1 MEIGDFPSY
10 KPPFSAGIFQP
21 AMFDDTRGYP
31 VRPDP
36 GFALPQV
43 HERGVDADLLSMVI
57 KLLML
62 LCSISLA
69 SKPLL
74 VDDFSRGIILANI
87 FNFRLAF
94 SSVSRLR
101 PVFFWGNAD
110 HITGEFH

>member
-36 GFALPQV
+36 GFAFLPQV

-87 FNFRLAF
+87 L
-94 SSVSRLR
+94 
-101 PVFFWGNAD
+101 G
-110 HITGEFH
+110 ITIIQ